1 MRSAS
6 TFLHFAIAVLLSVGG
21 YQTLDAQARAVSGD
35 LTVEA
40 INYDASGRTPVT
52 ISVKDNQMR
61 IDQSQKS
68 LIFRV
73 SGPQPGMLMLDHAAK
88 RVDFLPSQVISA
100 GQLTVSA
107 ETRALQYETTP
118 EALPRL
124 EQLAPFPTTVA
135 IVRNGIR
142 QVVPVKLSEVG
153 FYYEGD
159 ATLPGMDQAAIPADM
174 KQLMKVVMRIDS
186 RARVDASLEGAGTL
200 AALYGEMVK
209 LGASE
214 SAAGMM
220 AMTSGLMAIN
230 RDIASTGFPLW
241 VGTKT
246 EIRVSVDGPMAGM
259 MERMFSRM
267 PGVGSTLAV
276 SVVESIST
284 DPVDAALF
292 YGGGMPPDYELRVLE
307 APRAAK

>member
-1 MRSAS
+1 MRSAP

-21 YQTLDAQARAVSGD
+21 YQTLDAQAGAASGD

-52 ISVKDNQMR
+52 IYVKDSQMR

-68 LIFRV
+68 LLFRV

-88 RVDFLPSQVISA
+88 RVDFLPSQVIA
-100 GQLTVSA
+100 GGQLTVSA
-107 ETRALQYETTP
+107 ETRTLQYETTP

-124 EQLAPFPTTVA
+124 EQMAPFPTTVT

-142 QVVPVKLSEVG
+142 QVVPVNLSEVG

-159 ATLPGMDQAAIPADM
+159 ATLPGMNDAAIPPDM
-174 KQLMKVVMRIDS
+174 KARIKVVMRIDS
-186 RARVDASLEGAGTL
+186 RARVDASLEGSGTL
-200 AALYGEMVK
+200 AALYAEMVK

-230 RDIASTGFPLW
+230 RDIAFTGFPLW

-246 EIRVSVDGPMAGM
+246 DIRVGVDGPMAGM
-259 MERMFSRM
+259 MERMFSRI

-292 YGGGMPPDYELRVLE
+292 YDGGMPPDYTLRVLE
-307 APRAAK
+307 APRAAQ

>member
-1 MRSAS
+1 MRTAP
-6 TFLHFAIAVLLSVGG
+6 TFLHFALAMFLSVGS
-21 YQTLDAQARAVSGD
+21 YQSLDAQAGSDSGD

-40 INYDASGRTPVT
+40 VNYDESGRTPVT
-52 ISVKDNQMR
+52 IYVKDSQMR
-61 IDQSQKS
+61 IDQSGNS

-73 SGPQPGMLMLDHAAK
+73 SGPYPGMLMLNHAAR
-88 RVDFLPSQVISA
+88 RVDFLPSRVISA

-107 ETRALQYETTP
+107 ETKVLQYEMSP

-124 EQLAPFPTTVA
+124 ERMAPFPTTVT
-135 IVRNGIR
+135 IVRNGTR
-142 QVVPVKLSEVG
+142 QVVPVNLSEVNL
-153 FYYEGD
+153 YYEGD
-159 ATLPGMDQAAIPADM
+159 ATLPGMDQAGIPPDVKEM
-174 KQLMKVVMRIDS
+174 VKVVMRIDS
-186 RARVDASLEGAGTL
+186 RARVDASLEGAATL
-200 AALYGEMVK
+200 AALYGEMIK

-230 RDIASTGFPLW
+230 RDIAFSGFPLW

-246 EIRVSVDGPMAGM
+246 EIRVGVKGPMAGM

-267 PGVGSTLAV
+267 PGVGSTFAV

-292 YGGGMPPDYELRVLE
+292 YDGGMPPGYIV
-307 APRAAK
+307 RALDGGPAAR